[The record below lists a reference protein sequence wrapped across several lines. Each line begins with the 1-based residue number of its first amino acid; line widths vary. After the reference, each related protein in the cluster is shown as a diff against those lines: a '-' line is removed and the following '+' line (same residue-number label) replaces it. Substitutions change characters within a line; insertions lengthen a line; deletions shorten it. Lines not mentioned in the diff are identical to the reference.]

1 MAKSIPYK
9 DRPIM
14 RIEGLLLHRGEKRI
28 AGTKYQEYIVQKGN
42 TKYSLVRKE
51 LLDGLKVDDRAVFDC
66 IERQA
71 ITFKYV
77 KVKLSDKELRERL
90 GVKSI
95 TYDEPAK
102 DPSVFKR
109 EAKKIDYIEIV
120 NIEKGTSFNQFT

>member
-14 RIEGLLLHRGEKRI
+14 RIEGLLLHRAEKRI
-28 AGTKYQEYIVQKGN
+28 AGTKWNEYVVQKGS

-51 LLDGLKVDDRAVFDC
+51 VLDGLKVDDRAVFDC

-109 EAKKIDYIEIV
+109 IAKKIDYIEIV

>member
-1 MAKSIPYK
+1 MGKSIPYK
-9 DRPIM
+9 DRPII
-14 RIEGLLLHRGEKRI
+14 RIEGLLLHRAEKRI
-28 AGTKYQEYIVQKGN
+28 AGTKWQEYIVQKGN

-51 LLDGLKVDDRAVFDC
+51 ILDGLKVDDRAVFDC
-66 IERQA
+66 MERQA
-71 ITFKYV
+71 ITYKYQ

-109 EAKKIDYIEIV
+109 VTIKREYLKLVSISKA
-120 NIEKGTSFNQFT
+120 GFNFENQ